1 MEKLL
6 KITFE
11 NKIIIPKTNK
21 VIMMNINPIIMIWI
35 LKVIVSEKRKFGK
48 NKAKNKNV
56 SLSIFKQ
63 IFNSLEEV
71 SEFLT
76 RNAES
81 EIKRIVEKARNINER
96 FFDHVEKEDVS
107 NIESLHNDESCNNE
121 INNVII
127 DLGNGQKGNINIDN
141 LKESLGQKKTWK
153 YCYLMDIT

>member
-1 MEKLL
+1 MYEVGQVLYT
-6 KITFE
+6 IN
-11 NKIIIPKTNK
+11 NKNRAIIPIR
-21 VIMMNINPIIMIWI
+21 VIEQ
-35 LKVIVSEKRKFGK
+35 VIKKSISGETIEYTVEVP

-127 DLGNGQKGNINIDN
+127 DLGNGQKGNINIDS
-141 LKESLGQKKTWK
+141 LKESLGQKKT
-153 YCYLMDIT
+153 